1 MDDITTILVALGV
14 GAVLAFLGLRGI
26 RKKDEDGPVPPG
38 NQAADAARDIIHK
51 TLEDGV
57 ADIQS
62 DISGDDPAGD
72 LADRGNARRRRR
84 R

>member
-1 MDDITTILVALGV
+1 MDDITTILAALGV
-14 GAVLAFLGLRGI
+14 GAILAFLGLRGV
-26 RKKDEDGPVPPG
+26 RKKNKDEQVPPG

-72 LADRGNARRRRR
+72 LANRGNARRRRR
-84 R
+84 